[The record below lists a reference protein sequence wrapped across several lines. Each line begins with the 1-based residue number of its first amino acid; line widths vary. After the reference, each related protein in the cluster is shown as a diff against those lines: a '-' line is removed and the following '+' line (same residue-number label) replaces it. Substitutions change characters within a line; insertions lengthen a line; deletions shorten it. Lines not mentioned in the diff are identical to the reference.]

1 MSGIVMESEDFIAQ
15 KNAEI
20 AALQEEIT
28 FLRVRVER
36 AERQAAERAEWKER
50 AQRLLTALDESLAR
64 ERARNEARRQEQEAL
79 EL

>member
-50 AQRLLTALDESLAR
+50 AQRLLVALDESLAR
-64 ERARNEARRQEQEAL
+64 ERARNQARRQEQEAL

>member
-50 AQRLLTALDESLAR
+50 AQRLLVALDESLAR